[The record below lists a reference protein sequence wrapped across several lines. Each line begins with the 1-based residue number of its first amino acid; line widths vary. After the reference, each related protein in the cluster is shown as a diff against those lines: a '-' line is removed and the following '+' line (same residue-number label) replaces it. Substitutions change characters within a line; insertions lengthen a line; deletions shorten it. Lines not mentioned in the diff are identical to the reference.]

1 MTLSLVAIPLTA
13 RFSVNFV
20 TPRTSGLTAT
30 DTGAVAV
37 CRPLWPL
44 TGDDHYPHYHHYH
57 HHHIIIIRPGQYEE
71 PRALID
77 FHPSV
82 SDKEER
88 VEGGEGC
95 PRCGYR
101 VFEAERM
108 MAAGSV
114 RK

>member
-1 MTLSLVAIPLTA
+1 MLTIFYNISCSL
-13 RFSVNFV
+13 
-20 TPRTSGLTAT
+20 AT
-30 DTGAVAV
+30 T
-37 CRPLWPL
+37 
-44 TGDDHYPHYHHYH
+44 THY
-57 HHHIIIIRPGQYEE
+57 IIIIILRPGQYEE

-88 VEGGEGC
+88 VEGSEGC
-95 PRCGYR
+95 PRCGYK

-114 RK
+114 RKIF